1 MIFRRRRPAAQSLAL
16 TRDSGD
22 SFHAVGRAPRRR
34 SKPRV
39 LVEHDDRAATLLLD
53 LGIGEPGREQTVLTV
68 TRLGIFTLPV
78 LSKNE
83 LVSVRGRDLP
93 VGEVKITVAWAPE

>member
-1 MIFRRRRPAAQSLAL
+1 MIFRRKAPAAAPSLLL

-22 SFHAVGRAPRRR
+22 SFHAVGRAPKR

-39 LVEHDDRAATLLLD
+39 SVEHDDRAAALTLD
-53 LGIGEPGREQTVLTV
+53 FGVGERGREMIVLTV
-68 TRLGIFTLPV
+68 TKFGMFTLPV

-83 LVSVRGRDLP
+83 LVSVRGRNLP
-93 VGEVKITVAWAPE
+93 VGEVKITVGWASE